1 MPRKALLL
9 ILLIL
14 GACARHPVVLPEK
27 ALFSGRSYQA
37 VVVYRVRGAGRT
49 YGGRAVILTAKN
61 RVYAEGLSP
70 FGVALFSLW
79 LEGSRIRW
87 VFYTR
92 GKTGG
97 WDLVPP
103 EPRLGT
109 LWPALLLGRVPREM
123 ARDLARQG
131 KVSLGH
137 GYSLRLKGAPVRYLL
152 AWKGRRIL
160 EVRPG
165 GKEVGLKVHPLR
177 IDLVLRLVRVLP
189 GPSQIP
195 PPPPVP
201 VSRLDL
207 NRYLGISG
215 D

>member
-1 MPRKALLL
+1 M
-9 ILLIL
+9 
-14 GACARHPVVLPEK
+14 
-27 ALFSGRSYQA
+27 
-37 VVVYRVRGAGRT
+37 VVYRFRGAGRT
-49 YGGRAVILTAKN
+49 YRGRAVILTAKD

-70 FGVALFSLW
+70 FGGALFSLW

-92 GKTGG
+92 GATGG
-97 WDLVPP
+97 WDLMPS
-103 EPRLGT
+103 EPRLGR

-137 GYSLRLKGAPVRYLL
+137 GYTLRLKGAPVRYLL
-152 AWKGRRIL
+152 TWKGRKIL

-165 GKEVGLKVHPLR
+165 EKEVGLKVHPLR
-177 IDLVLRLVRVLP
+177 IQVVLRVARVLP
-189 GPSQIP
+189 GPCQIP